1 VPESQSQ
8 HSSIP
13 QMAIESP
20 ACPKCQAS
28 MVLARTMPGRL
39 NLDARTFECVKCDHV
54 EKLLMAA
61 DPIDSDVL
69 GWLLGEL
76 RLPR

>member
-13 QMAIESP
+13 QTAIESP

-28 MVLARTMPGRL
+28 MMLARVMPGRL
-39 NLDARTFECVKCDHV
+39 NLDSRTFECVKCDHV
-54 EKLLMAA
+54 EKLLVAA
-61 DPIDSDVL
+61 DPMHFDVL

-76 RLPR
+76 RPPR